1 METTIKNLLIDSL
14 KPSIL
19 SISNESYMHNVPENS
34 ESHFKIVIVSNN
46 FKNQSSVKR
55 HQLIY
60 GVLDDIMKL
69 IHALSIYAFD
79 EDEYKENPIV
89 LDSPNC
95 VNN

>member
-19 SISNESYMHNVPENS
+19 SITNESHMHNVPEDS

-46 FKNQSSVKR
+46 FKNQSNVKR

-60 GVLDDIMKL
+60 RVLDDIMKL

>member
-19 SISNESYMHNVPENS
+19 SITNESYMHNVPEES

-46 FKNQSSVKR
+46 FKNQSNVKR

-60 GVLDDIMKL
+60 RVLDDIMKL

-79 EDEYKENPIV
+79 EDEYKDNPIV

>member
-19 SISNESYMHNVPENS
+19 SITNESYMHSVPEDS

-46 FKNQSSVKR
+46 FKNQSNVKR

-60 GVLDDIMKL
+60 RVLDDIMKL

-95 VNN
+95 INN

>member
-19 SISNESYMHNVPENS
+19 SITNESYMHNVPEGS

-46 FKNQSSVKR
+46 FKNQSTVKR

-60 GVLDDIMKL
+60 RVLDDIMKL

-79 EDEYKENPIV
+79 EDEYKDNPIV

>member
-19 SISNESYMHNVPENS
+19 SITNESYMHNVPEDS

-46 FKNQSSVKR
+46 FKNQSNVKR

-60 GVLDDIMKL
+60 RVLDDITKL

-95 VNN
+95 INN

>member
-19 SISNESYMHNVPENS
+19 SITNESYMHSVPEDS

-46 FKNQSSVKR
+46 FKNQSNVKR

-60 GVLDDIMKL
+60 RVLDDIMKL

>member
-1 METTIKNLLIDSL
+1 METAIKNLLIDSL

-19 SISNESYMHNVPENS
+19 SITNESYMHNVPEDS

-46 FKNQSSVKR
+46 FKNQSNVKR

-60 GVLDDIMKL
+60 RVLDDIMKL